1 MSSQATYGSS
11 IRIAD
16 FVLQADGSVTVFDFA
31 IYDAVVRRASFLR
44 DDKEKVKIF
53 ETSHAMSHEE
63 AVQLIWAVSS
73 SYRQKSAP
81 RGSNFCTP
89 KCQLEIFKGRSLA
102 NAP

>member
-1 MSSQATYGSS
+1 MTTLSFQSLKEAFVSSQATYGSS
-11 IRIAD
+11 IRITD
-16 FVLQADGSVTVFDFA
+16 FVLQADGSVTVSDFA

-81 RGSNFCTP
+81 
-89 KCQLEIFKGRSLA
+89 
-102 NAP
+102 